1 LGQKLKIACWDY
13 DRVNALRDG
22 RAKIE
27 GCDIEFT
34 VNAPHNFFFRAG
46 EAPPYDVMEQSF
58 SSYMTR
64 RSRGPV
70 PYTAIPI
77 YPSRIFRHSAIYIRT
92 DRGIREPADLK
103 GKRIGVPFY
112 GITAVTTARGILADE
127 YNVKPEDFTWV
138 NGGLFDPSERL
149 TQDLGLP
156 AAIRIEQ
163 ETEKSLSQLL
173 MDGDIDGIITAASS
187 SREAMAHPKVGRLF
201 PNYRAVEEAYFKKT
215 GIFPIMHVLGI
226 KTEVLARD
234 PSLALRVYKGFC
246 DAKDVAIRDLQGDG
260 GAMKTTLPFLLPELD
275 ATRAVMGDDFW
286 PYGIE
291 KNRRTLEAATR
302 WSFEQHLSPKKLAV
316 EELFA
321 PETLGVG

>member
-1 LGQKLKIACWDY
+1 LGQLLKIACWDY

-27 GCDIEFT
+27 GCDIAFT

-46 EAPPYDVMEQSF
+46 ESPPYDVMEQSF
-58 SSYMTR
+58 SSYLTR

-92 DRGIREPADLK
+92 DRGIRAPADLK
-103 GKRIGVPFY
+103 GRRIGVPFY

-127 YNVKPEDFTWV
+127 YGVKPEDLIWV
-138 NGGLFDPSERL
+138 NGGLFDPKERL

-156 AAIRIEQ
+156 ASIRIEQ

-173 MDGDIDGIITAASS
+173 IEGGIDGLITAASP
-187 SREAMAHPKVGRLF
+187 SRETMKAPNVGRLF
-201 PNYRAVEEAYFKKT
+201 PDYRAVEQAYYKKT
-215 GIFPIMHVLGI
+215 RIFPIMHVLGI

-234 PSLALRVYKGFC
+234 PCWRCAS
-246 DAKDVAIRDLQGDG
+246 
-260 GAMKTTLPFLLPELD
+260 
-275 ATRAVMGDDFW
+275 TRASATPKTSPSAISTATAARSKRPCPGSCPISTIHAPQW
-286 PYGIE
+286 ARISGPTGS
-291 KNRRTLEAATR
+291 RRTGR
-302 WSFEQHLSPKKLAV
+302 RSKR
-316 EELFA
+316 
-321 PETLGVG
+321 

>member
-1 LGQKLKIACWDY
+1 LAQPLKIACWNY

-34 VNAPHNFFFRAG
+34 INAPHNFFFRAG
-46 EAPPYDVMEQSF
+46 ESPPFDVMEQSF

-64 RSRGPV
+64 RSRGSV
-70 PYTAIPI
+70 PYTAIPV

-92 DRGIREPADLK
+92 DRGIHEPADLK

-127 YNVKPEDFTWV
+127 YNVKPEHFTWV

-156 AAIRIEQ
+156 ASIRIEQ

-173 MDGDIDGIITAASS
+173 VDGGIDGIITAASP
-187 SREAMAHPKVGRLF
+187 SREAMKHPKVGRLF

-226 KTEVLARD
+226 KTEVLERD
-234 PSLALRVYKGFC
+234 SSLAVRVYKGFC
-246 DAKDVAIRDLQGDG
+246 DAKDIAIRDLEGDG
-260 GAMKTTLPFLLPELD
+260 GAMKATLPFLLPEID

-291 KNRRTLEAATR
+291 RNRKTLEAATR

-321 PETLGVG
+321 PESLGVG